1 MNLFEFLDLREY
13 LENRLKTK
21 VDIVMVT
28 ALSQPS
34 ANTYWL
40 RLNMYKGQDDY
51 MGVDLKTVWT
61 VVQMRL
67 PELKPTIE
75 EFISSRKD

>member
-34 ANTYWL
+34 ANTSWL
-40 RLNMYKGQDDY
+40 RLNMSKGQDDY